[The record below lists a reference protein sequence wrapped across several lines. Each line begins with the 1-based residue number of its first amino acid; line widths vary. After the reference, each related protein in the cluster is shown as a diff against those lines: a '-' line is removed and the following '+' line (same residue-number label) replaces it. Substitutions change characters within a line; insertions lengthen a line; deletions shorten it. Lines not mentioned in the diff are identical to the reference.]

1 MLDCLSSRARPAH
14 QVPVVSADKVIEVHK
29 FMLEDRQWMVA
40 DVNLRAVSSPWAE
53 LSLDP
58 PFRGGGKAG

>member
-1 MLDCLSSRARPAH
+1 MLDCSSSQAQPAH

-40 DVNLRAVSSPWAE
+40 DVNLRTVSSLWAE
-53 LSLDP
+53 SSLDLP
-58 PFRGGGKAG
+58 CRGGGKAG